1 MTFKPPPLGN
11 EVRLLSLAVV
21 HMLYLF
27 AYPSLPSSGYAKF
40 TIGFDLENPDVTV
53 TVGHAIR
60 LYGDDGKLLP
70 ISTVYGDIVSTLNE
84 FAKKYEESSIVRLTL
99 RVYTVENK
107 VVGAAPSGEG
117 VEKLLEEVIRMDFP
131 QNESKPI
138 RADEIRHAD
147 LETLITGE
155 ENTHKPYAAG
165 LMLVLPKEPVK
176 YNRVETY
183 FSEDY
188 NITINSFDERS
199 SKVLEDFVS
208 RIEHIAKGFRPAL
221 TIYFHNLGRFDGL
234 FLLKHLTSNW
244 KGEVRTI
251 MRNNRIYEISVKSG
265 KRVLFRFRDSLNMLR
280 GTLDSLSK
288 NLCPEL
294 GHKGFVD
301 HKKVTLQN
309 LESMREELIDYL
321 RKDVLLLGGVMQKAQ
336 KRIWDQLEVDIEKK
350 LSLSALALYL
360 FRQKFYEPD
369 KWPIYIPNPNEDRFL
384 REGYYGGHVDTY
396 IPVGEKLHYY
406 DVNSLYPFVMKENI
420 MPTGRPVWHGDLR
433 ERDIDSLFG
442 FIRAYV
448 ICPRTKNF
456 KRPFLPYRMED
467 RTLVFPTGKFVGVYF
482 SEELKYAKKIGYT
495 VVPMSGYLFEKGEGS
510 PFKDFVSSLSEKRK
524 EAKKEGNVAMDYVYK
539 ILMNSLYGRFGIN
552 PESTTTEICDDARL
566 RVLVQTCEKFIYSEP
581 LRQNLNLVAYI
592 KNTNP
597 TSGEWRYK
605 KNAAVQLSAAITAYA
620 RIYLYPYISREDAY
634 YTDTDSVVVK
644 HPLPCDVLSPF
655 EIGKLKLEDE
665 IEKARKQ
672 APQRVDRAARLV
684 KKEMVPK
691 REARRRY

>member
-1 MTFKPPPLGN
+1 MTFKPSPLGN

-138 RADEIRHAD
+138 RADEIRHGKRSYAPPYMTAVKKGKRDGERKAFVVAD

-221 TIYFHNLGRFDGL
+221 TIYFHNL
-234 FLLKHLTSNW
+234 
-244 KGEVRTI
+244 
-251 MRNNRIYEISVKSG
+251 
-265 KRVLFRFRDSLNMLR
+265 
-280 GTLDSLSK
+280 
-288 NLCPEL
+288 
-294 GHKGFVD
+294 
-301 HKKVTLQN
+301 
-309 LESMREELIDYL
+309 
-321 RKDVLLLGGVMQKAQ
+321 
-336 KRIWDQLEVDIEKK
+336 
-350 LSLSALALYL
+350 
-360 FRQKFYEPD
+360 
-369 KWPIYIPNPNEDRFL
+369 
-384 REGYYGGHVDTY
+384 
-396 IPVGEKLHYY
+396 
-406 DVNSLYPFVMKENI
+406 
-420 MPTGRPVWHGDLR
+420 
-433 ERDIDSLFG
+433 
-442 FIRAYV
+442 
-448 ICPRTKNF
+448 
-456 KRPFLPYRMED
+456 
-467 RTLVFPTGKFVGVYF
+467 
-482 SEELKYAKKIGYT
+482 
-495 VVPMSGYLFEKGEGS
+495 
-510 PFKDFVSSLSEKRK
+510 
-524 EAKKEGNVAMDYVYK
+524 
-539 ILMNSLYGRFGIN
+539 
-552 PESTTTEICDDARL
+552 
-566 RVLVQTCEKFIYSEP
+566 
-581 LRQNLNLVAYI
+581 
-592 KNTNP
+592 
-597 TSGEWRYK
+597 
-605 KNAAVQLSAAITAYA
+605 
-620 RIYLYPYISREDAY
+620 
-634 YTDTDSVVVK
+634 
-644 HPLPCDVLSPF
+644 
-655 EIGKLKLEDE
+655 
-665 IEKARKQ
+665 
-672 APQRVDRAARLV
+672 
-684 KKEMVPK
+684 
-691 REARRRY
+691 